1 MKVNNLFEQD
11 EQITLESY
19 LKKMGIDNIDKYLK
33 SPTSVLDNCY
43 LYDNI
48 NECVQ
53 LIKYHILNDDRI
65 AIVVDSDFDGICSA
79 YMMYRYLKLQGVTKV
94 KPFIQNGKERGIE
107 SVSMRDKL
115 TEWQPNLI
123 IIPDA
128 GTNSAKWESEF
139 IDNDIDITVIDHHDA
154 SDDVCKRAVVV
165 NNTMNQLEC
174 NRNLS
179 GTGVTF
185 KVLQAIDYEMG
196 TKYSNNFIDLVGL
209 SIISDSMDIR
219 TYENR
224 WFIKYILDDKEH
236 IENQFIYEL
245 FDTLLGDTYTQRD
258 ISFRIVPL
266 FNSVIRCGTIE
277 EKQQLF
283 MAFCGKN
290 IEDTIKMC
298 QHYHAEQIKKVDKFI
313 EHHKEEIDA
322 QANSNITIIDAVDVP
337 QSFSGLIAGRISGMT
352 NKPCI
357 VGKTTNGELGGSFR
371 GYININIM
379 STLPHVTMAQGHS
392 TGAYGIKINV
402 GDSDT
407 SKSQNLADFRAEIDK
422 MDISTTQTVIASFL
436 ANKLQMG
443 VFKEFI
449 GHDDLWGKELDK
461 PRFYIYN
468 IKVNSKNLKL
478 MGEKQDTLKIVLDG
492 YEIMFFKLSEQKKEM
507 FKIGKDVELNI
518 NIIGTLNINTW
529 RGKKT
534 NQIFVENFEVEEVT
548 NTFEDLM

>member
-19 LKKMGIDNIDKYLK
+19 LKKMGIDNIEKYLK

-139 IDNDIDITVIDHHDA
+139 IDNDIDMTVIDHHDA
-154 SDDVCKRAVVV
+154 SDDVCKRTIVV

-185 KVLQAIDYEMG
+185 KVLQALDYDMG

-209 SIISDSMDIR
+209 SIISDSMDVR

-245 FDTLLGDTYTQRD
+245 FDTLLSDTYTQRD

-266 FNSVIRCGTIE
+266 FNSVIRCGTME

-357 VGKTTNGELGGSFR
+357 VGKTINGELSGSFR
-371 GYININIM
+371 GYISRSIM
-379 STLPHVTMAQGHS
+379 ATMPHVTKAAGHE
-392 TGAYGIKINV
+392 TGAYGIFI
-402 GDSDT
+402 DT

-422 MDISTTQTVIASFL
+422 MDISTTQTVIASFS

-492 YEIMFFKLSEQKKEM
+492 YEIMFFKLSEQKKEI
-507 FKIGKDVELNI
+507 FKIGENIDLNI
-518 NIIGTLNINTW
+518 NIIGSLNINTW
-529 RGKKT
+529 CGKKT
-534 NQIFVENFEVEEVT
+534 NQIFVEDFEVKEVT
-548 NTFEDLM
+548 NTFDDLM

>member
-19 LKKMGIDNIDKYLK
+19 LKKMEIDNVDKYLK
-33 SPTSVLDNCY
+33 PPTSVLDSCY

-48 NECVQ
+48 RECVNT
-53 LIKYHILNDDRI
+53 IKYHILNDDRI
-65 AIVVDSDFDGICSA
+65 AIVVDSDNDGLCSS

-107 SVSMRDKL
+107 SENMRNKL

-139 IDNDIDITVIDHHDA
+139 IDNDIDIAIIDHHSA
-154 SDDVCKRAVVV
+154 NDDVCKRAVVV

-185 KVLQAIDYEMG
+185 KVLQALDYDMG
-196 TKYSNNFIDLVGL
+196 TKYSNKFIDLVGL
-209 SIISDSMDIR
+209 TIISDSMDIR

-236 IENQFIYEL
+236 IENLFIYEL
-245 FDTLLGDTYTQRD
+245 FDTLLNDTYTQRD
-258 ISFRIVPL
+258 ISFRIIPL
-266 FNSVIRCGTIE
+266 FNSVIRCGTME

-371 GYININIM
+371 GYIARSIM
-379 STLPHVTMAQGHS
+379 ETLPHVTKAAGHEL
-392 TGAYGIKINV
+392 GAYGIFL
-402 GDSDT
+402 DT

-422 MDISTTQTVIASFL
+422 MDISTAQTVIASFS

-443 VFKEFI
+443 IFKEFI

-492 YEIMFFKLSEQKKEM
+492 YEIMFFKLSEQKKEI
-507 FKIGKDVELNI
+507 FKIGENIDLNI
-518 NIIGTLNINTW
+518 NIIGSLNINTW

-534 NQIFVENFEVEEVT
+534 NQIFVEDFEVKEVT

>member
-19 LKKMGIDNIDKYLK
+19 LKKMGIDNVDKYLK
-33 SPTSVLDNCY
+33 PPTSVLDSCY

-48 NECVQ
+48 RECVNT
-53 LIKYHILNDDRI
+53 IKYHILNDDRI
-65 AIVVDSDFDGICSA
+65 AIVVDSDNDGLCSS

-107 SVSMRDKL
+107 SENMRNKL

-139 IDNDIDITVIDHHDA
+139 IDNDIDIAIIDHHSA
-154 SDDVCKRAVVV
+154 NDDVCKRAVVV

-185 KVLQAIDYEMG
+185 KVLQALDYDMG
-196 TKYSNNFIDLVGL
+196 TKYSNKFIDLVGL
-209 SIISDSMDIR
+209 TIISDSMDVR

-224 WFIKYILDDKEH
+224 WFIKYILDDKDH
-236 IENQFIYEL
+236 IENLFIYEL
-245 FDTLLGDTYTQRD
+245 FDTLLNDTYTQRD
-258 ISFRIVPL
+258 ISFRIIPL

-371 GYININIM
+371 GYIARSIM
-379 STLPHVTMAQGHS
+379 ETLPHVTKAAGHEL
-392 TGAYGIKINV
+392 GAYGIFL
-402 GDSDT
+402 DT

-422 MDISTTQTVIASFL
+422 MDISTAQTVIASFS

-443 VFKEFI
+443 IFKEFI

-534 NQIFVENFEVEEVT
+534 NQIFVEDFEVKEVT
-548 NTFEDLM
+548 NTFDDLM

>member
-1 MKVNNLFEQD
+1 MEVNNLFEQD
-11 EQITLESY
+11 EQITLKSY
-19 LKKMGIDNIDKYLK
+19 LNKMGIDNVDKYLK
-33 SPTSVLDNCY
+33 PPTSVLDSCY

-48 NECVQ
+48 RECVST
-53 LIKYHILNDDRI
+53 IKYHILNDDRI
-65 AIVVDSDFDGICSA
+65 AIVIDSDMDGSCSS
-79 YMMYRYLKLQGVTKV
+79 YIMYKYLKLQGVSKV

-107 SVSMRDKL
+107 SASMRQKL
-115 TEWQPNLI
+115 LEWNPDLV

-128 GTNSAKWESEF
+128 GTNSLLFEDEF
-139 IDNDIDITVIDHHDA
+139 LDIGIDLVIIDHHA
-154 SDDVCKRAVVV
+154 SDAFVCKRAIIV

-185 KVLQAIDYEMG
+185 KVLQALDLDMG

-209 SIISDSMDIR
+209 TIISDSMKVI

-224 WFIKYILDDKEH
+224 WFLKYILEDKEH
-236 IENQFIYEL
+236 IDNAFLYEL
-245 FDTLLGDTYTQRD
+245 FDTCLGDTYTQRD

-266 FNSVIRCGTIE
+266 FNSVIRCGTLQD
-277 EKQQLF
+277 KQQLF

-313 EHHKEEIDA
+313 EHHQEEIDT
-322 QANSNITIIDAVDVP
+322 QTTSNITIIDATDVP

-357 VGKTTNGELGGSFR
+357 VGKSVNGELGGSFR
-371 GYININIM
+371 GNIPRNIM
-379 STLPHVTMAQGHS
+379 ETLPHVVRAAGHPNH
-392 TGAYGIKINV
+392 AYGIFL
-402 GDSDT
+402 DT
-407 SKSQNLADFRAEIDK
+407 SKTQNLDDLRAEIDK
-422 MDISTTQTVIASFL
+422 MDISTIPTVIASFS
-436 ANKLQMG
+436 ANKLQIG
-443 VFKEFI
+443 VFNEFV
-449 GHDDLWGKELDK
+449 GYDDLWGTALDK
-461 PRFYIYN
+461 PKFYIYN
-468 IKVNSKNLKL
+468 VCVNSKYLKL

-492 YEIMFFKLSEQKKEM
+492 YEIMFFKLSEQKKQALH
-507 FKIGKDVELNI
+507 IGEDKDINI
-518 NIIGTLNINTW
+518 NLIGTLNINTW

-534 NQIFVENFEVEEVT
+534 NQIFVEDFEVQEIT